1 MNRKICLKDIAEKVG
16 VSTALVS
23 YVLNNKKEGR
33 IKKSVAERIKEVA
46 LELNY
51 RTNQIAKSLK
61 TNKTFTI
68 GLVVADISNPF
79 SSSLARI
86 IEDEADKNNYTVLFG
101 SYDESLQRSD
111 KLIDTFL
118 NRQVDGLIIAPGENL
133 ASQITLLQQQNIPFV
148 LVDRYFPEI
157 HTNYVAMDNFNASC
171 SAVQHLIDCGYQR
184 IGMMTLK
191 TSLFNMRERKRGYI
205 ETLQKNG
212 IAFDES
218 HLTEV
223 VSENMK
229 EHIESAIS
237 DLLSQDVPVDALLFG
252 TNVIA
257 MHALKYIN
265 TLRIKVPEQL
275 ALVSFDR
282 NDAWDIFYAPL
293 THINQPL
300 SQMAQL
306 ATKILLETIEG
317 NTEITQLSL
326 PAELVIRSSTMVP
339 PASVSRGTNIT
350 RNYTKG
356 IIS

>member
-1 MNRKICLKDIAEKVG
+1 MKRKTCLKDIAEKVG

-46 LELNY
+46 AELNY

-101 SYDESLQRSD
+101 SYDESVQRSD

-118 NRQVDGLIIAPGENL
+118 DRQVDGLIIAPGENS
-133 ASQITLLQQQNIPFV
+133 ASQIALLQQQHIPFV

-157 HTNYVAMDNFNASC
+157 NTNYVAMDNFKASYI
-171 SAVQHLIDCGYQR
+171 AVQHLISCGCQR
-184 IGMMTLK
+184 IGMITLK
-191 TSLFNMRERKRGYI
+191 TSLFNMTERKRGYM
-205 ETLQKNG
+205 ETLEKNG

-218 HLTEV
+218 RLIEL
-223 VSENMK
+223 VSANMK
-229 EHIESAIS
+229 EHIESAIN
-237 DLLSQDVPVDALLFG
+237 DLLSQDVSVDALLFG

-265 TLRIKVPEQL
+265 TLRVKVPEQL

-282 NDAWDIFYAPL
+282 NDAWDLFYAPL

-300 SQMAQL
+300 RQMAQL
-306 ATKILLETIEG
+306 ATKILLEAIGG
-317 NTEITQLSL
+317 NTQITQLSL
-326 PAELVIRSSTMVP
+326 SAELVIRSSTMVP
-339 PASVSRGTNIT
+339 LASLSKGTYIT
-350 RNYTKG
+350 PKYKKG